1 MYEIG
6 YIKIAE
12 INDNQ
17 SDDIQTP
24 NLPDCFD
31 SLEANKYIS
40 LGQDSSFYERL
51 NECGTNTRSKVL
63 SALQDI
69 SYNIELY
76 NRYETLEVVKK
87 SLARDI
93 TPGTIRG
100 QFQRMSHGGVKLTDY
115 SFSYHFPYISDELD
129 ASKLTFDVIPESCP
143 PSNIHVV
150 IGRNAV
156 GKTRLIRS
164 FIASIFDPNHDREK
178 NGYVEL
184 QGENQYFSNVVCLGF
199 SVFDNLPENG
209 GTEKIKYTYI
219 GVKKNQFQ
227 ENGSPENSISAS
239 LKNQFTQS
247 ITTCMTNLSRYERW
261 RNAILD
267 LSSDPIFRSIELIER
282 ADYIQDHREQYNR
295 EQAEGELGEIFDKLS
310 SGHKIV
316 ALTITRLVETV
327 EERSLVL
334 LDEPELHLH
343 PPLLSA
349 FTRALSHLLI
359 NRNGVAVVATHSPV
373 ILQEVPR
380 SCVWV
385 INRDGYIV
393 SANRPAIETFGENV
407 GVLTSAVFKLEVTQ
421 SGFHQFLLEKL
432 KENNWNYECTVRQ
445 FNGAIGNEALMI
457 LKMME
462 QGHNGAT
469 YETY

>member
-1 MYEIG
+1 MFYLSSSGAKNQGDFCLILQEWNDWWTYKNLYSLCIRQSNGRLYEIG

-156 GKTRLIRS
+156 GKTRAIPHRKKCH
-164 FIASIFDPNHDREK
+164 IPP
-178 NGYVEL
+178 
-184 QGENQYFSNVVCLGF
+184 
-199 SVFDNLPENG
+199 SV
-209 GTEKIKYTYI
+209 I
-219 GVKKNQFQ
+219 
-227 ENGSPENSISAS
+227 
-239 LKNQFTQS
+239 
-247 ITTCMTNLSRYERW
+247 
-261 RNAILD
+261 
-267 LSSDPIFRSIELIER
+267 
-282 ADYIQDHREQYNR
+282 
-295 EQAEGELGEIFDKLS
+295 
-310 SGHKIV
+310 
-316 ALTITRLVETV
+316 
-327 EERSLVL
+327 
-334 LDEPELHLH
+334 
-343 PPLLSA
+343 
-349 FTRALSHLLI
+349 
-359 NRNGVAVVATHSPV
+359 
-373 ILQEVPR
+373 
-380 SCVWV
+380 
-385 INRDGYIV
+385 
-393 SANRPAIETFGENV
+393 
-407 GVLTSAVFKLEVTQ
+407 
-421 SGFHQFLLEKL
+421 
-432 KENNWNYECTVRQ
+432 
-445 FNGAIGNEALMI
+445 
-457 LKMME
+457 
-462 QGHNGAT
+462 
-469 YETY
+469 